1 VASLCRDVSLSAEPT
16 VVPSKQQEL
25 PRQPTDV
32 SNVLLQEL
40 LGKIEGFGK
49 NIQDLQS
56 KINRLESSNT
66 RLESSNT
73 DLQSKVDRL
82 ESSNTRLES
91 SNTRLESSNTD
102 LQSKVDRL
110 ESELA
115 KCNDELEKK
124 NQNLTTT
131 IAHQGAQIKDDIES
145 IKRVHFSN
153 LVRTL
158 Y

>member
-1 VASLCRDVSLSAEPT
+1 MASLCRDVSLSAEPT

-73 DLQSKVDRL
+73 DLK
-82 ESSNTRLES
+82 SSNTRLES